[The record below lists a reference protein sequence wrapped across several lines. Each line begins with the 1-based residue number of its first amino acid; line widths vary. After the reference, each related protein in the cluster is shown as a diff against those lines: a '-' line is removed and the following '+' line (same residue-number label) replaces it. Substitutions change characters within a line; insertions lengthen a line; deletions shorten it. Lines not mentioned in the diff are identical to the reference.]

1 MTLGPWRDAP
11 LIAGNWK
18 MHKTPSE
25 ARELV
30 QSLLGRLAAEP
41 ASEVLLL
48 PPFTALEAVVGEL
61 AGDPRVRVGAQ
72 NCHYEAAGAFTGEIA
87 APMLAPLCDYVLVG
101 HSERRHLMGESDEV
115 VRRKL
120 DAVLAAGLLPILAVG
135 ETQAER
141 AAGVTEEVV
150 ERQTR
155 AGLVG
160 LALDEVAKCTV
171 AYEPV
176 WAIGTGATA
185 TPDDAA
191 SAAAVVHRVVAE
203 LSRGEAVVRVL
214 YGGSVTPSN
223 AESLMGAPGVRGAL
237 VGGASLRAEE
247 FAAIVAAAG

>member
-1 MTLGPWRDAP
+1 MTSDPWRAVP

-18 MHKTPSE
+18 MHKTPAE
-25 ARELV
+25 ARGLV
-30 QSLLGRLAAEP
+30 RSLLGQLAAAP
-41 ASEVLLL
+41 AAELLLL
-48 PPFTALEAVVGEL
+48 PPFTALEAVVAEL

-72 NCHYEAAGAFTGEIA
+72 NCHYEAAGAFTGEIS

-101 HSERRHLMGESDEV
+101 HSERRHLMAESDEL

-120 DAVLAAGLLPILAVG
+120 DAVLAAGLLPVLAVG
-135 ETQAER
+135 ETEAQRRTGE
-141 AAGVTEEVV
+141 TEAVV

-155 AGLVG
+155 AGLAGLSVEEVG
-160 LALDEVAKCTV
+160 RCTV

-191 SAAAVVHRVVAE
+191 AAAAVIHRVVQE
-203 LSRGEAVVRVL
+203 LSGGEMAVRVL
-214 YGGSVTPSN
+214 YGGSVTPAN
-223 AESLMGAPGVRGAL
+223 AASLLSAPGVSGAL
-237 VGGASLRAEE
+237 VGGASLRADE

>member
-1 MTLGPWRDAP
+1 
-11 LIAGNWK
+11 

-101 HSERRHLMGESDEV
+101 HSERRHLMGESDEL

-247 FAAIVAAAG
+247 FAASVAAAG

>member
-1 MTLGPWRDAP
+1 MTAGPWREAP

-18 MHKTPSE
+18 MHKTPAE

-30 QSLLGRLAAEP
+30 RSLLGQLAAEL

-72 NCHYEAAGAFTGEIA
+72 NCHYEAAGAFTGEIG

-120 DAVLAAGLLPILAVG
+120 EAVLAAGLLPILAVG
-135 ETQAER
+135 ETEAER
-141 AAGVTEEVV
+141 SAGVTEAVV
-150 ERQTR
+150 ERQTQAGF
-155 AGLVG
+155 AGLSVEELG
-160 LALDEVAKCTV
+160 RCTV

-191 SAAAVVHRVVAE
+191 AAAAVVHRVVAE
-203 LSRGEAVVRVL
+203 LNSGGVAVRVL

-223 AESLMGAPGVRGAL
+223 AASLLSAPGVRGAL
-237 VGGASLRAEE
+237 VGGASLRADE

>member
-1 MTLGPWRDAP
+1 
-11 LIAGNWK
+11 
-18 MHKTPSE
+18 MHKTPAG

-30 QSLLGRLAAEP
+30 GALLRQLAAEP
-41 ASEVLLL
+41 PAEVLIL
-48 PPFTALEAVVGEL
+48 PPFTALEAVVEEL
-61 AGDPRVRVGAQ
+61 GGDRRVRVGAQ
-72 NCHYEAAGAFTGEIA
+72 NCHHEAAGAFTGEIG
-87 APMLAPLCDYVLVG
+87 APMLAPFCDYVLVG

-120 DAVLAAGLLPILAVG
+120 DAVLAAGLLPVLAVG
-135 ETQAER
+135 ETEADRSAGTAE
-141 AAGVTEEVV
+141 AVV

-160 LALDEVAKCTV
+160 LTAGEIGSCTV

-191 SAAAVVHRVVAE
+191 GAAAVIHRVVAE
-203 LSRGEAVVRVL
+203 LSGGGASVRVL
-214 YGGSVTPSN
+214 YGGSVTPAN
-223 AESLMGAPGVRGAL
+223 AASLLSAPGVRGAL
-237 VGGASLRAEE
+237 VGGASLRADE

>member
-1 MTLGPWRDAP
+1 
-11 LIAGNWK
+11 

-101 HSERRHLMGESDEV
+101 HSERRHLMGESDEL

-223 AESLMGAPGVRGAL
+223 AESLMGAPGVRGVL

>member
-1 MTLGPWRDAP
+1 VIPDPWREAP

-18 MHKTPSE
+18 MHKTPEE

-30 QSLLGRLAAEP
+30 RSLLVQLAAEP
-41 ASEVLLL
+41 AAELLLL

-61 AGDPRVRVGAQ
+61 KGDPRVRVGAQ
-72 NCHYEAAGAFTGEIA
+72 NCHQEVAGAFTGEISA
-87 APMLAPLCDYVLVG
+87 AMLAPLCDYVLVG
-101 HSERRHLMGESDEV
+101 HSERRHLMGESDEL

-120 DAVLAAGLLPILAVG
+120 DAVLAAGLLPVLAVG
-135 ETQAER
+135 ETEAER
-141 AAGVTEEVV
+141 RAGVTEAVV

-155 AGLVG
+155 AGLAG
-160 LALDEVAKCTV
+160 LGVEQIGRCTV

-191 SAAAVVHRVVAE
+191 AAAALIHRVVQE
-203 LSRGEAVVRVL
+203 LSGGEVAVRVL
-214 YGGSVTPSN
+214 YGGSVTPAN
-223 AESLMGAPGVRGAL
+223 AASLLGAPGVMGAL
-237 VGGASLRAEE
+237 VGGASLRADE